1 MIHSSNGDFFQSP
14 DQTLP
19 IERTIAHYNYHFLH
33 FMINFAKI
41 FIRGNQEIR
50 SNFSK
55 TIQFALCRYRSIDRS
70 IDREGKKK
78 KKVTKS
84 FYNQNEKSRLESF
97 PTSSGAPLLLRIVR
111 RRNQIPRLGSVKLVA
126 CCNKD

>member
-33 FMINFAKI
+33 FCDKFRQKFYSRESGNQINFFKNHSVCTLQI
-41 FIRGNQEIR
+41 
-50 SNFSK
+50 
-55 TIQFALCRYRSIDRS
+55 S
-70 IDREGKKK
+70 IDREGKRK